1 MIHLL
6 FIFRL
11 SEKRKSEWDS
21 GAVNVIW
28 PFIRENA
35 NYGIRK
41 EIYNI
46 DDEKNTPHVCGNIIH
61 VKIER
66 LKRPWQTSVEI
77 ATVYSRALHTTIAA
91 V

>member
-1 MIHLL
+1 MQTMLSDL
-6 FIFRL
+6 S
-11 SEKRKSEWDS
+11 SEKTPTMAFERKL
-21 GAVNVIW
+21 IT
-28 PFIRENA
+28 F
-35 NYGIRK
+35 
-41 EIYNI
+41 

-61 VKIER
+61 IKIER